1 MTARNNIRTRVL
13 QLHRQSRKTGQV
25 RLSARAF
32 QAALTMG
39 AHGLLAALL
48 AWSVVLEDKSPFA
61 AAFVAGAGGGLCGLA
76 ALAGACG
83 GYLMALELNLAL
95 RYMAAA
101 ILCFAALFA
110 FCDLRFAQTTWFA
123 ALTAALFTGFT
134 GFLVHAPLGFSSE
147 DVLSLVYESVLTAG
161 AAWCCRTALTP
172 PESVRIDR
180 PASPARRVAVLVLG
194 CLLLTALVPVSLGE
208 DVSLGRTLAAAAVF
222 GASWQCGPSMGAAA
236 GVALGLACDVSGSAG
251 PLYGALYGLLGMGA
265 GIGQGRGRLVSL
277 ECGWGAAGLP
287 VFCLW
292 GDFLSTAPVYEAL
305 LGGVLFLLVPR
316 KLLRQLGVWLQPAA
330 PGLGSQRTA
339 RRTRRKLE
347 AASKAFLSL
356 GESLR
361 CAFRPGQSENEVAA
375 VFDRAA
381 NRVCRTCALRNR
393 CWNQEYTL
401 TFNALND
408 ATAPM
413 TDRGRA
419 EEGDFPRPFADRCL
433 HFPAFVVA
441 VNEELTALFCR
452 RQYNARIRESRAAVC
467 RQYVQLSALLEGA
480 ARELEGE
487 LSPDLLNDRRVRQ
500 RMAELDL
507 NVDTAV
513 YRDDRGLL
521 HLEARGPA
529 TPELARPCRVEDLSL
544 LLDAPMRVTRED
556 SEGLSLIQQEPLQAL
571 VGCAARK
578 KDGETVSGD
587 SSAYFRREDGRL
599 FLLLCD
605 GMGCGPEANA
615 ESALAVKLLEE
626 FLQAGVDAGNA
637 LTTLASALALRG
649 EDTGSFT
656 TVDLLELDLFQG
668 SCTLYKLGAAPTY
681 VRTQGTVQRYAGY
694 ALPAGLAQG
703 EQAAPDRFTFRLTPG
718 DCVLMV
724 SDGVFSPGEDQW
736 LMKKLEEFQGEP
748 RAFAK
753 GLLTDCPDAPNDD
766 RTAMVIRLEKRE

>member
-13 QLHRQSRKTGQV
+13 QLRRQSRKTGQV
-25 RLSARAF
+25 RFSARAF
-32 QAALTMG
+32 HAALTTA

-48 AWSVVLEDKSPFA
+48 AWSAVGETMSPFA
-61 AAFVAGAGGGLCGLA
+61 VAFVAGSGGGLWGLA

-83 GYLMALELNLAL
+83 SYLLALELNEAL

-101 ILCFAALFA
+101 ILTYAALFA
-110 FCDLRFAQTTWFA
+110 LCDLSFAQKTWFA

-134 GFLVHAPLGFSSE
+134 GFLVNAPLGFDPE
-147 DVLSLVYESVLTAG
+147 DVLALVYESVLTAG
-161 AAWCCRTALTP
+161 AAWSCRTALTP
-172 PESVRIDR
+172 AEARSDR
-180 PASPARRVAVLVLG
+180 PLSPARRVAVLVLI
-194 CLLLTALVPVSLGE
+194 CLLLTALVPVSLGD

-222 GASWQCGPSMGAAA
+222 GAAWQCGPAMGAAA

-251 PLYGALYGLLGMGA
+251 PLYGALYGLLGLGA

-277 ECGWGAAGLP
+277 ECGWGTAGLL

-305 LGGVLFLLVPR
+305 LGGLCFLAVPG
-316 KLLRQLGVWLQPAA
+316 KLLRQFGVWLQPSA
-330 PGLGSQRTA
+330 PGLAGQRA
-339 RRTRRKLE
+339 AEATRRKLE
-347 AASKAFLSL
+347 SAARAFLSL

-361 CAFRPGQSENEVAA
+361 CAFRPKEPENDVAA

-381 NRVCRTCALRNR
+381 NRVCRTCALRSR
-393 CWNQEYTL
+393 CWNQDYPL

-408 ATAPM
+408 ATPSM

-419 EEGDFPRPFADRCL
+419 EESDFPRHFADRCL

-467 RQYVQLSALLEGA
+467 RQYTQLSALLENA
-480 ARELEGE
+480 AQELGDE
-487 LSPDLLNDRRVRQ
+487 LSPDFLNDRRVRQ

-507 NVDTAV
+507 NVNTSV
-513 YRDDRGLL
+513 YRDGRGLL
-521 HLEARGPA
+521 HLEASGPA

-556 SEGLSLIQQEPLQAL
+556 SERLSLIQQEPLRAL

-578 KDGETVSGD
+578 KDGESVSGD

-615 ESALAVKLLEE
+615 ESALAIRLLEQ
-626 FLQAGVDAGNA
+626 FLQAGVDTGSA
-637 LTTLASALALRG
+637 LSTLASALALRG
-649 EDTGSFT
+649 EDTGGFT
-656 TVDLLELDLFQG
+656 TVDLLEIDLCQG
-668 SCTLYKLGAAPTY
+668 TCQLFKLGAAPTY
-681 VRTQGTVQRYAGY
+681 VCSQGVVQRYAGCS
-694 ALPAGLAQG
+694 LPAGLAQG
-703 EQAAPDRFTFRLTPG
+703 EQSAVDRFSFRLSPE

-724 SDGVFSPGEDQW
+724 SDGVFSPGEDRW
-736 LMKKLEEFQGEP
+736 LMKQLEDFRGDP
-748 RAFAK
+748 REFAK
-753 GLLTDCPDAPNDD
+753 SLLTDCPDAPNDD
-766 RTAMVIRLEKRE
+766 RTAMVVRLERRE